1 MQVLLTLEWDIP
13 PEKEDDYSVFVAR
26 TFIPKCN
33 EMGLLS
39 VGGYYVEVGQGP
51 RIVSVKRVESLEE
64 LARIMSS
71 HAYRELVREL
81 KEYVAGFRSKILR
94 PTGRTRDVPYQI
106 QKGVWKYNQYYDVL
120 PGKRA
125 AYAEFVM
132 NEYVPMLEGIEY
144 LEVTGGWNVL
154 IGGISEIIGELTF
167 KDPADIGFLLE
178 NASYR
183 ELTHNLRRD
192 YVTNYSSRIMKTT
205 ERFDEPRW
213 FAL

>member
-125 AYAEFVM
+125 AYAEFVT

-183 ELTHNLRRD
+183 ELTHILRRD

>member
-1 MQVLLTLEWDIP
+1 MQILLTQEWDIP
-13 PEKEDDYSVFVAR
+13 QGKEDEYSVFVAR

-39 VGGYYVEVGQGP
+39 VGGYYVEVGAGP
-51 RIVSVKRVESLEE
+51 RIISVKRVESLEK
-64 LARIMSS
+64 LAGIMSS
-71 HAYRELVREL
+71 SAYRELVLEL
-81 KEYVAGFRSKILR
+81 KEHVVGYRSKIMQ
-94 PTGRTRDVPYQI
+94 PTGRTRDVVYEI

-120 PGKRA
+120 PGMRA
-125 AYAEFVM
+125 GYAKFITD
-132 NEYVPMLEGIEY
+132 EYLPMLDGIDY

-154 IGGISEIIGELTF
+154 IGGASEIVGELTF

-178 NASYR
+178 NGPFR
-183 ELTHNLRRD
+183 ELTHVLRRD
-192 YVTNYSSRIMKTT
+192 YVTNYSSRVLKTT

>member
-13 PEKEDDYSVFVAR
+13 PEMEDEYSAFVAR

-51 RIVSVKRVESLEE
+51 RIISVKRAESLED

-71 HAYRELVREL
+71 PDYRQLVRDL
-81 KEYVAGFRSKILR
+81 KQYVVGYRSKILR
-94 PTGRTRDVPYQI
+94 PTGRTRDKPYEL
-106 QKGVWKYNQYYDVL
+106 QKGVWKYNQYYDVR
-120 PGKRA
+120 PGKRTEYA
-125 AYAEFVM
+125 AFVTD
-132 NEYVPMLEGIEY
+132 EYVPMLENIEY

-154 IGGISEIIGELTF
+154 IGGVSEIIGELTF

-183 ELTHNLRRD
+183 ELTHTLRRD
-192 YVTNYSSRIMKTT
+192 YVTNYSSRIMRTT

-213 FAL
+213 FVL

>member
-13 PEKEDDYSVFVAR
+13 PEMEDEYSAFVAQ

-51 RIVSVKRVESLEE
+51 RIISVKRAESLED
-64 LARIMSS
+64 LARVMSS
-71 HAYRELVREL
+71 PAYREIVRDL
-81 KEYVAGFRSKILR
+81 KQYVVGYRSKILR
-94 PTGRTRDVPYQI
+94 PTGRTRDKPYEL

-120 PGKRA
+120 PGKRTEYA
-125 AYAEFVM
+125 AFVTD
-132 NEYVPMLEGIEY
+132 EYVPMLEKIEY

-154 IGGISEIIGELTF
+154 IGGVSEIIGELTF

-183 ELTHNLRRD
+183 ELTHTLRRD

-213 FAL
+213 FVL